1 VPSKQRFL
9 FHLVSCFS
17 KNVVLKWCLAFYQ
30 TISRDC
36 LESSWTGWI
45 ARFLVAR
52 SVEKG
57 CLAPRFAGSWDHEM
71 EPLRSF
77 QTVSL
82 QWAAVA
88 LTYARHAYA
97 SG

>member
-1 VPSKQRFL
+1 MPSKQRFL

-57 CLAPRFAGSWDHEM
+57 ALHPVSQARGTTKWSPFGVSRQSLHA
-71 EPLRSF
+71 LR
-77 QTVSL
+77 
-82 QWAAVA
+82 
-88 LTYARHAYA
+88 
-97 SG
+97 